1 MQLSQCDMGM
11 GKCMFAAQVP
21 RNILSWHVFQSPYT
35 LLPFYWL
42 VLYAVVVTYWLWLY
56 FKGHNNSVLQNVR
69 VAAEF
74 EIFSLH
80 GLVCLYHCLL
90 IGPRLYR
97 RFTGSKAGSAQK
109 SDPKQTL
116 SLLTFVQQS
125 DTEPDSKIDLNVIH
139 YLHNRFIMINTYYLF
154 TFCYIK

>member
-1 MQLSQCDMGM
+1 MEDVLTVDRRTALDNADLLRPGQQ
-11 GKCMFAAQVP
+11 
-21 RNILSWHVFQSPYT
+21 RNITTTMTTQSAYRRN
-35 LLPFYWL
+35 LGREFLR
-42 VLYAVVVTYWLWLY
+42 
-56 FKGHNNSVLQNVR
+56 SVQEVR
-69 VAAEF
+69 VNCQCFATVSSPTIYNRNHNCATRSGF
-74 EIFSLH
+74 P
-80 GLVCLYHCLL
+80 GRYHSICD
-90 IGPRLYR
+90 
-97 RFTGSKAGSAQK
+97 TGSKAGSAQK